1 MIKLQDAKLVRAE
14 MLNVFS
20 SAFPNLSNART
31 YPFLIELKEELHIPH
46 FGWVWFPET
55 IDIVINYDGNGIFGV
70 MPRSEWKT
78 KLKVPARETRGYI
91 GSSTVE
97 VRCNYQLMF
106 TSEEADEIHETNE
119 E

>member
-31 YPFLIELKEELHIPH
+31 YPFLIELKEELRIPH

-55 IDIVINYDGNGIFGV
+55 LDIVINYDGNGIFGV

-78 KLKVPARETRGYI
+78 KLKVPAKETQGYI
-91 GSSTVE
+91 GTFPVE
-97 VRCNYQLMF
+97 VRYNYQLMF
-106 TSEEADEIHETNE
+106 TSEEADEIYESTE